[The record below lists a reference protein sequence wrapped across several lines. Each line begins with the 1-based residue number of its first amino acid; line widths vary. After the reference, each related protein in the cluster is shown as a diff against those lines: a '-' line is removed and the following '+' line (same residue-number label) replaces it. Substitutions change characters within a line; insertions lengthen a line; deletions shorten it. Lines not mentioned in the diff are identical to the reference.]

1 MGYDALMVEDFCPR
15 YFLYLY
21 LPSADMSNKI
31 NFRNFVLIIILQCAL
46 LSVIVGE
53 QIITNPF
60 AYSASNNT
68 QSLRLNGPINS
79 LQYAS
84 DGNVLWIVSGRWRMD
99 ADFDNT
105 GVIPMTVKNFNVTL
119 IGASADGSNTQR
131 YQLSDFKQDSISYDN
146 KTKTSSI
153 KGKLTMTSDEQSIKD
168 IAVLL
173 KLINKNILTI
183 TLDSSKT
190 REQLGETPIYG
201 IER

>member
-1 MGYDALMVEDFCPR
+1 
-15 YFLYLY
+15 
-21 LPSADMSNKI
+21 MSNKI

-53 QIITNPF
+53 QLITNPF
-60 AYSASNNT
+60 AYTASNNT

-105 GVIPMTVKNFNVTL
+105 GIIPMTVKNFNVTL
-119 IGASADGSNTQR
+119 VGTSADGSNTQR

>member
-1 MGYDALMVEDFCPR
+1 MR
-15 YFLYLY
+15 
-21 LPSADMSNKI
+21 NII
-31 NFRNFVLIIILQCAL
+31 NFRNFVLIITLECAILT
-46 LSVIVGE
+46 VIVSG
-53 QIITNPF
+53 QFITNPF
-60 AYSASNNT
+60 AYSAPNNT

-79 LQYAS
+79 LQYSS

-99 ADFDNT
+99 AAFDNASI
-105 GVIPMTVKNFNVTL
+105 IPMTVKNFNVSL
-119 IGASADGSNTQR
+119 VVVPPDGSNNQR

-153 KGKLTMTSDEQSIKD
+153 KGKLTMISDDQSIKD

>member
-1 MGYDALMVEDFCPR
+1 
-15 YFLYLY
+15 
-21 LPSADMSNKI
+21 
-31 NFRNFVLIIILQCAL
+31 
-46 LSVIVGE
+46 
-53 QIITNPF
+53 
-60 AYSASNNT
+60 
-68 QSLRLNGPINS
+68 
-79 LQYAS
+79 
-84 DGNVLWIVSGRWRMD
+84 MD

-119 IGASADGSNTQR
+119 VGTSADGSNTQR

-153 KGKLTMTSDEQSIKD
+153 KGKLTMISDDQSIKD
-168 IAVLL
+168 IEVLL

>member
-1 MGYDALMVEDFCPR
+1 MH
-15 YFLYLY
+15 
-21 LPSADMSNKI
+21 NKI
-31 NFRNFVLIIILQCAL
+31 NFRNFVFIILQCGL
-46 LSVIVGE
+46 LTVLVGE
-53 QIITNPF
+53 QFITNPF
-60 AYSASNNT
+60 AYSASNST
-68 QSLRLNGPINS
+68 QSLRLKGPINS
-79 LQYAS
+79 LQYSS

-105 GVIPMTVKNFNVTL
+105 GIIPMTVKNFNVTL
-119 IGASADGSNTQR
+119 AVVPADGSNTQR
-131 YQLSDFKQDSISYDN
+131 YQLSNFKQDSISYDN

-153 KGKLTMTSDEQSIKD
+153 KGKLTMISDDQSIKD